1 MKTQKFICIAIL
13 TIIVSL
19 WIFTAYKCELF

>member
-1 MKTQKFICIAIL
+1 MKAQKLICIALL
-13 TIIVSL
+13 TIIVSP

>member
-1 MKTQKFICIAIL
+1 MKIQKIICIALL
-13 TIIVSL
+13 TVIVSL